1 MLWDYVVSPVVND
14 FVVLWWFHELFA
26 WLWRFKI
33 VGFVGLGVVQ
43 LMVILL

>member
-1 MLWDYVVSPVVND
+1 MLWDYDVSPVVND